1 MAASMPFSQLSGV
14 NPKKQKKRY
23 IAGLDGFRAV
33 ATLMVLGYH
42 LQLPFAAG
50 GLVGVTVFFVLS
62 GFFITNSL
70 LAELE
75 QASTIDLKT
84 FWLKRV
90 RRILPAILTMTV
102 IVVILSAIFNRVLFT
117 KACRDIV
124 SVLLG
129 FNNWWQIYNNV
140 SYFENA
146 GSPSPFTHTWSL
158 AIEAQFYLLFPLLL
172 LLLNRSAHKR
182 VLIPAVTGALAVIS
196 FALMWVMFDPSADPS
211 RVYYGTDT
219 RAFSLLCG
227 ALLSMAVRSG
237 SAGGEKEKKKE
248 SRIPEI
254 VGVFSLAGLLYLGG
268 AVNGYSTFWYHGGQG
283 LASILSAAVIFA
295 VLNSRS
301 ILGKVLSIIPLRWI
315 GKRSYG
321 IYLWHYPLILLIR
334 GSGNNP
340 WYLAV
345 LEIVLSML
353 IASYSYYYIEY
364 PIRRGIIRK
373 KIDLISSQPKTRKG
387 RQALKRAVVQARR
400 TAGIVVSVGI
410 VFILCVAFVPR
421 KNAVENIAELEAQ
434 AERANAIKQQKIEQM
449 LETAEDSGETA
460 EAVDIAEAETTA
472 AETETTAGAAVSAE
486 ETETTA
492 AETAAADTAMAENA
506 AAGVTEAA
514 GTAETAAS
522 ETTGAGA
529 AETAAAGTAA
539 SAEAAVTTAAG
550 TAGTTAS
557 AEAAGAETAAAASVP
572 TAEAGAANAANPE
585 ILSSLH
591 LLLIGDS
598 VALGAT
604 DEFYA
609 AFPNSISDAAVSRY
623 TTESFAI
630 YDSYVNQL
638 GWNGDGVIFAL
649 GTNGPLYNSL
659 TNLRSMLGPDRPFFI
674 FTVRAPGKSWE
685 APNNAE
691 VYSFVSSTPN
701 TYLIDW
707 YAASEG
713 HDEYFIAD
721 HTHLTDAGE
730 KAYVECIRAAVLQ
743 VYQ

>member
-1 MAASMPFSQLSGV
+1 MPFSQLSGV

-172 LLLNRSAHKR
+172 LLLNRSAHKK

-196 FALMWVMFDPSADPS
+196 FVLMWVMFDPSADPS

-237 SAGGEKEKKKE
+237 SADGQKKKE

-254 VGVFSLAGLLYLGG
+254 VGIFSLAGLLYLGG

-295 VLNSRS
+295 VLDSRS
-301 ILGKVLSIIPLRWI
+301 ILGKVLSIKPLRWV

-345 LEIVLSML
+345 LEIALSMV

-364 PIRRGIIRK
+364 PIRQGIIRK
-373 KIDLISSQPKTRKG
+373 NIDLISSQPKTRKG

-400 TAGIVVSVGI
+400 AAGIFVSVGI

-421 KNAVENIAELEAQ
+421 ENAVENIAELEAQ

-460 EAVDIAEAETTA
+460 EAVGIAEAGTTAAAEAETTA
-472 AETETTAGAAVSAE
+472 GTAVSAE
-486 ETETTA
+486 EAVTTEA
-492 AETAAADTAMAENA
+492 GTAAADTAMAETA

-514 GTAETAAS
+514 ETAETAAS
-522 ETTGAGA
+522 ETTAAGTT
-529 AETAAAGTAA
+529 ETAAAGTAA
-539 SAEAAVTTAAG
+539 T
-550 TAGTTAS
+550 
-557 AEAAGAETAAAASVP
+557 AEAAGAETTAAASVT
-572 TAEAGAANAANPE
+572 TAAAGAANAANPE

-609 AFPNSISDAAVSRY
+609 AFPNSISDADVSRY

-707 YAASEG
+707 FAASEG